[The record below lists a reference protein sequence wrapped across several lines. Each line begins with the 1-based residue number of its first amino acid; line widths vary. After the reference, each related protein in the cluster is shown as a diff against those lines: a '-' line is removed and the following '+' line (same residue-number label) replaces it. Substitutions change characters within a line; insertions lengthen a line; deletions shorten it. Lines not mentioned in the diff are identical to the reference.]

1 MAVLIDASILIEH
14 ERRRFD
20 IVTYTRNREEEEFH
34 ISVITAS
41 ELLHGAHRAREPS
54 IRARRAAYVDAVL
67 DQFPVVPID
76 LEVARTHARL
86 WAELAAAGTPVGPH
100 DLWLAATCVA
110 NGWILATANVREFRL
125 VAGLEIEEWR

>member
-14 ERRRFD
+14 ERRRLD
-20 IVTYTRNREEEEFH
+20 IASYTRNREEEAFH

-41 ELLHGAHRAREPS
+41 ELLHGAYRAQEASR
-54 IRARRAAYVDAVL
+54 RARRAAYVDAVL
-67 DQFPVVPID
+67 EQFPIAPID

-100 DLWLAATCVA
+100 DLWLGATCVA
-110 NGWILATANVREFRL
+110 NGWTLATASVRELAR
-125 VAGLEIEEWR
+125 VPGLEIEEWR